1 MPEHA
6 AKACLQEKY
15 VRGSMS
21 VGSTLI
27 KNMPAESMPGQHTRG
42 KKALFDGV

>member
-1 MPEHA
+1 MPEHTA
-6 AKACLQEKY
+6 EACPQEKY
-15 VRGSMS
+15 TR
-21 VGSTLI
+21 GSTLI